1 MKMKKLWYAILLN
14 LAILPSVFA
23 EVRVEIIREL
33 PNEKQTVVQMFND
46 EEEFRMWMSMKMEES
61 CDVYVTGMKVDL
73 EYNPNDGAGTYGLSK
88 NM

>member
-1 MKMKKLWYAILLN
+1 MKTLIATAALMFSTA
-14 LAILPSVFA
+14 AMA
-23 EVRVEIIREL
+23 DVRVEIIREL

-46 EEEFRMWMSMKMEES
+46 EEEFRMCMSMKMEES

-88 NM
+88 SSM